1 MANAVYPSW
10 LDALLATTIGH
21 TIKASILGP
30 GYTFSSAHTAPSD
43 LTDILGTV
51 TLSGL
56 TSTGGV
62 LDATDAVVTGLAV
75 EAMTSVVVY
84 DFTASKLMLYF
95 DQGVGFAANP
105 TGDVNIIWPDDVNV
119 KLFPL
124 GGRP

>member
-10 LDALLATTIGH
+10 LDALLAATLGH

-51 TLSGL
+51 TLTGL

-62 LDATDAVVTGLAV
+62 IDADDSVVAGLTV
-75 EAMTSVVVY
+75 ESMTSVVVY
-84 DFTASKLMLYF
+84 DNTALKLMLYF
-95 DQGVGFAANP
+95 DQGVGFMADPDGN
-105 TGDVNIIWPDDVNV
+105 VNIIWPDDVNV
-119 KLFPL
+119 LLFPL

>member
-10 LDALLATTIGH
+10 LDALLAATVGH

-43 LTDILGTV
+43 LTDVLGTV
-51 TLSGL
+51 TLSSV

-62 LDATDAVVTGLAV
+62 LDAADAVATGLVV
-75 EAMTSVVVY
+75 EAMTSVAVY
-84 DFTASKLMLYF
+84 DDTALKLMLFF
-95 DQGVGFAANP
+95 DQGVGFASNP
-105 TGDVNIIWPDDVNV
+105 AGDVNIIWPDDVNI
-119 KLFPL
+119 KIFPL

>member
-10 LDALLATTIGH
+10 LDALLAATIGH

-30 GYTFSSAHTAPSD
+30 SYTFSSAHTAPSD

-51 TLSGL
+51 TLSSV

-62 LDATDAVVTGLAV
+62 LDAADAVATGLTV

-84 DFTASKLMLYF
+84 DDTASKLMLYF
-95 DQGVGFAANP
+95 DQSVGFASNP
-105 TGDVNIIWPDDVNV
+105 AGDVSIIWPDDVNV
-119 KLFPL
+119 KIFPL